1 MAKPANDDA
10 AASGLIT
17 ITITVAYSPAPQV
30 TLEATVRV
38 PAGSAI
44 GSVIDS
50 TIDAL
55 QVCDAQ
61 LDVQALKLLPFG
73 VWGRTAN
80 AGQVLLDGDRLEFY
94 RPLKVDP
101 KIARRERFAKQGAR
115 SAGLFSKRR
124 PGAKSGY

>member
-30 TLEATVRV
+30 ALEATVRV

-50 TIDAL
+50 AINAL
-55 QVCDAQ
+55 QACDAQ

>member
-17 ITITVAYSPAPQV
+17 ITVAYSPVPQV
-30 TLEATVRV
+30 ALEAPLSV

-44 GSVIDS
+44 GEALALAIN
-50 TIDAL
+50 AL
-55 QVCDAQ
+55 QACDAQ

-73 VWGRTAN
+73 IWGRTAN

-101 KIARRERFAKQGAR
+101 KIARRERFAKQGTR

>member
-17 ITITVAYSPAPQV
+17 ITVAYSPVPQV
-30 TLEATVRV
+30 ALEAPLSV

-44 GSVIDS
+44 GEALALAIN
-50 TIDAL
+50 AL
-55 QVCDAQ
+55 QACDAQ

-73 VWGRTAN
+73 IWGRTAN